1 MTVYLIRHTEVAVGR
16 SVCYGGSDV
25 ELADNYLAQRLKL
38 TTHLPSSGPDVV
50 FSSPLA
56 RCRQLAEDL
65 AMHGQVMP
73 EDVSPPVRDVAL
85 QLDDRLREYHFGDW
99 EMMPWSDIPREALD
113 AWMVDFVN
121 LAPHNGDSF
130 QDVFDRVSAFW
141 RDEVLPLADVDKPT
155 TIYIVSHGGVI
166 RALLCLFLELP
177 LQNAYRL
184 HLDYGAVSKLTV
196 QNGTYT
202 VVYINR

>member
-1 MTVYLIRHTEVAVGR
+1 MLTIYLIRHTEVAVGR

-25 ELADNYLAQRLKL
+25 ELADNYREQLNGLAA
-38 TTHLPSSGPDVV
+38 HLPQRDNTII

-56 RCRQLAEDL
+56 RCRLLAWDL
-65 AMHGQVMP
+65 AAP
-73 EDVSPPVRDVAL
+73 SRKEFVRF
-85 QLDDRLREYHFGDW
+85 DDRLREYNFGDW
-99 EMMPWSDIPREALD
+99 EMMPWSDIPRDALD
-113 AWMVDFVN
+113 AWMADFVN

-130 QDVFDRVSAFW
+130 QAVYDRAGAFW
-141 RDEVLPLADVDKPT
+141 REKVLPLAEAETAKTV
-155 TIYIVSHGGVI
+155 YIVSHGGVI
-166 RALLCLFLELP
+166 RALLCLILELP

-202 VVYINR
+202 VGFINR